1 MCLTVLIWLIK
12 IAAFVWVS
20 GGIHLQPVHS
30 LDCWVGEWS
39 QEKNSYIFIYS
50 YIYILNIIYC
60 LLAFSTL
67 FSSCP
72 NNPISKSRKAGRNI
86 LHPYSSLFQNKE
98 CLKYCTWD
106 FYILLVVWIK
116 KIVNTAHDC
125 SGKQM
130 VSWLTT
136 QFMVCNCLV
145 VRKIVQWHLESV

>member
-30 LDCWVGEWS
+30 LDCWMGEWS

-86 LHPYSSLFQNKE
+86 LHLIVLYSRTKNVSNIAREISTYSSWFESRKLWTQHM
-98 CLKYCTWD
+98 
-106 FYILLVVWIK
+106 
-116 KIVNTAHDC
+116 TA
-125 SGKQM
+125 
-130 VSWLTT
+130 
-136 QFMVCNCLV
+136 
-145 VRKIVQWHLESV
+145 LESRWLVD